1 MDHVKNQKGFTLV
14 ELMVVVAIIGILA
27 AVALP
32 QYRNFQAKARTSEA
46 KLALSAIYTSEV
58 SFQGEADSYATCI
71 ADMGYAPASGNA
83 NDRYYA
89 VGFGTDIS
97 NISTHTGTTINN
109 VPCRQPAAAVS
120 CFAASKQTPAVAG
133 TPDRTCATM
142 TGDAIASGTFTA
154 VASGVIMPNGTE
166 DRWTIDNNKTLLSV
180 PGVRGY

>member
-1 MDHVKNQKGFTLV
+1 MNHVKNQKGFTLV

-46 KLALSAIYTSEV
+46 KLALSAVYTSEV

-71 ADMGYAPASGNA
+71 ADMGYEPASGAANTNA
-83 NDRYYA
+83 RYYA
-89 VGFGTDIS
+89 VGFGTDI
-97 NISTHTGTTINN
+97 TGGHSGTAINGVTCN
-109 VPCRQPAAAVS
+109 QPAAGVS

-142 TGDAIASGTFTA
+142 PDDAITSGTFTA

-166 DRWTIDNNKTLLSV
+166 DRWTINSDKTILN
-180 PGVRGY
+180 PEKGY